1 VVVYVPEE
9 FTGSIMNELT
19 GKRGKILGMEAASN
33 TVQMI
38 KAEVPLSEMLT
49 YSIEMKAST
58 SGRGTFEMEHSHY
71 QELTGPL
78 ADKVIEE
85 RKALL
90 GSSGASA

>member
-1 VVVYVPEE
+1 
-9 FTGSIMNELT
+9 
-19 GKRGKILGMEAASN
+19 
-33 TVQMI
+33 
-38 KAEVPLSEMLT
+38 MLT

-90 GSSGASA
+90 EASA

>member
-1 VVVYVPEE
+1 MRRITLLY
-9 FTGSIMNELT
+9 
-19 GKRGKILGMEAASN
+19 LGRKGAGN
-33 TVQMI
+33 
-38 KAEVPLSEMLT
+38 T

-90 GSSGASA
+90 GSGE